1 MCGCVCVST
10 LEPSRIASQGKL
22 QHSCNMGGIGCL
34 LSLVSKTDYTDSI
47 CFPCCYCVYSRW
59 NQRRVS
65 RRRRDPADTSTPS
78 RNLHLP
84 HRTQHDLNRADVWGG
99 GVGPSLVSWVSPLV
113 CTSLHAAPPTA
124 EESEPK
130 SLHIISP
137 PPPRVASSQHLI
149 TRAASDADS
158 VCSVLRLV

>member
-1 MCGCVCVST
+1 MST
-10 LEPSRIASQGKL
+10 LEPSRIASQGKS

-34 LSLVSKTDYTDSI
+34 LSLVSETDYTDSI
-47 CFPCCYCVYSRW
+47 CFPCCYRVYSRW

-99 GVGPSLVSWVSPLV
+99 GVGPCPRLLGLAA
-113 CTSLHAAPPTA
+113 CLHLAACAPPPTA

-130 SLHIISP
+130 SLHISLHPAPRP
-137 PPPRVASSQHLI
+137 PCCLVSASNYSCCI
-149 TRAASDADS
+149 
-158 VCSVLRLV
+158 